1 MFQLPQD
8 GNTALMYA
16 CKEGYLLFVKAL
28 LQAHPDVNIA
38 TKVHIIIYCMF
49 LLIQVSI
56 LILCIES
63 ILAYI
68 RLASYYNPSSCLSRL
83 MCRYL

>member
-38 TKVHIIIYCMF
+38 TKVHIII
-49 LLIQVSI
+49 
-56 LILCIES
+56 
-63 ILAYI
+63 
-68 RLASYYNPSSCLSRL
+68 
-83 MCRYL
+83 